1 MAKSGKR
8 ASDQRTTAADRSVR
22 APATQSATVAHSDIA
37 RLAFERYCLRG
48 GQHGH
53 DVDDWLQ
60 AERELRGTLR
70 PPTE

>member
-1 MAKSGKR
+1 MAKSEKR
-8 ASDQRTTAADRSVR
+8 ASDQRVTAGDRSSR
-22 APATQSATVAHSDIA
+22 AQARQPATVADRDIA

-60 AERELRGTLR
+60 AERELRGVSR
-70 PPTE
+70 SATE